1 MFARRGKQNWLALLL
16 TNTGMESDGKDFDQ
30 ILPLIN
36 QAKEAGKWLVLA
48 GHEMGEAGQQTTRL
62 AMLRQLLEYAN
73 DPANGIWIAPVQTV
87 ASYIKD
93 HRK

>member
-1 MFARRGKQNWLALLL
+1 
-16 TNTGMESDGKDFDQ
+16 
-30 ILPLIN
+30 
-36 QAKEAGKWLVLA
+36 
-48 GHEMGEAGQQTTRL
+48 MGEAGQQTTRL
-62 AMLRQLLEYAN
+62 AMLRQLLEYAK